1 MSRMFLLDHIINPN
15 TNQVEGFCIVRSVT
29 QKSNVKG
36 SDYLDFILC
45 DAGGEINA
53 KLWDYSL
60 EQHGTYA
67 PNTVIKVRGSINIW
81 KETEQLKI
89 DRIRNLRPGEEV
101 DMRLLVP
108 CAPLP
113 SQDMYDAL
121 YACAEGFADNDLR
134 MLTQYI
140 LRENKEALLRWP
152 AALKLHHAM
161 RGGLLYHTHTMLQ
174 AAKALCAVYKGIYPS
189 LDTDLVFAGII
200 LHDVAKIPELSVGEL
215 GLASGY
221 STAGQL
227 LGHINMGVAQ
237 VERAA
242 AELMID
248 DTVKVLVQHILLS
261 HHGMPDYGSPR
272 SPMFPEAEI
281 VSQVDVLDSRLFEM
295 YEAISGVR
303 PGEFSERQWALD
315 NRQIYNH
322 ARPGAPAEPEGS
334 GE

>member
-1 MSRMFLLDHIINPN
+1 MKRTSRAI
-15 TNQVEGFCIVRSVT
+15 CIALALVLALSLAAC
-29 QKSNVKG
+29 G
-36 SDYLDFILC
+36 SDANKDV
-45 DAGGEINA
+45 DINA
-53 KLWDYSL
+53 LADELLNSATFGETMNPL
-60 EQHGTYA
+60 ESSVVLG
-67 PNTVIKVRGSINIW
+67 
-81 KETEQLKI
+81 
-89 DRIRNLRPGEEV
+89 
-101 DMRLLVP
+101 
-108 CAPLP
+108 
-113 SQDMYDAL
+113 L

-189 LDTDLVFAGII
+189 LDADLVFAGII

-322 ARPGAPAEPEGS
+322 ARPGASAEPEGS